1 MGVSMLKYE
10 VIGIFDGDTFVAKR
24 RGKIETIRL
33 NWIDA
38 PEVKHS
44 GQTPKNIIEERQWYW
59 GDRSKIEVEK
69 FIDNSAEPGHIWISP
84 YEVDKYGRI
93 LADVFSDYRYLNKY
107 NLQRILLR
115 KGLAVDFFPRMER
128 VVSADYERTALF
140 TSMLR
145 SLHQAK
151 MQQMG
156 FWSDP
161 NFVRPFDYRQSLLVT
176 SP

>member
-1 MGVSMLKYE
+1 M
-10 VIGIFDGDTFVAKR
+10 AKR

-38 PEVKHS
+38 PEINHATKS
-44 GQTPKNIIEERQWYW
+44 PKNIIEERQWYW
-59 GDRSKIEVEK
+59 GDRAKIEFEK
-69 FIDNSAEPGHIWISP
+69 FIKNSAEPGHIWVSP
-84 YEVDKYGRI
+84 YEVDRHGRI

-107 NLQRILLR
+107 NLQRMLLR

-128 VVSADYERTALF
+128 VVAVDYERAALF

-145 SLHQAK
+145 SLYQAK
-151 MQQMG
+151 SLQMG
-156 FWSDP
+156 VWSDP
-161 NFVRPFDYRQSLLVT
+161 DFVRPFDYRQSLLVT